1 MKLFREESLTT
12 QQQKHLGSIVLRSP
26 FVFWL
31 LTAAI
36 LLFMVLII
44 GLFNWGEYT
53 RRATLPG
60 YVIPV
65 AGVVRVYSPSGGQVA
80 IVSVAEGQ
88 HVAAGEKLLTVLDER
103 RREKGGEARLAVQ
116 NQIEARQGNLLTVQ
130 SQQRALYAQTRA
142 GLQARITALQQEHEQ
157 IIKEQA
163 TVQRRLGFA
172 QSTESRFRELH
183 AKGFVSDNEAQEKTE
198 AVTEVQARLQTL
210 ERGQTAIGR
219 EISTLTSELS
229 ILPMRE
235 HTQISELDRSFR
247 TAEQELIEA
256 KSRLEV
262 LIAAPQAGI
271 VSGLTVKPGY
281 AVIPERPLLTLVPAS
296 GAGSAL
302 EVHLFALSK
311 DAGFVRIGQEVFI
324 RYQAFPYQKF
334 GHYKGKVVEV
344 SNTPLSPSELMYPVA
359 AKLESSSL
367 IPAIPNLPPT
377 DPTYRI
383 RIAIAQQTATA
394 YGQAQPLQPGMQ
406 LDADVMLDTRTLIE
420 WVFEPLYSLHGKYF
434 R

>member
-1 MKLFREESLTT
+1 MKLFREESLAT

-103 RREKGGEARLAVQ
+103 
-116 NQIEARQGNLLTVQ
+116 QIEARQGNLRTVQ

-142 GLQARITALQQEHEQ
+142 GLQVRIAALQQEHEQ

-262 LIAAPQAGI
+262 LITAPQAGI
-271 VSGLTVKPGY
+271 VSGLTAKPGY
-281 AVIPERPLLTLVPAS
+281 AVIPERPLLTLVPAA

-311 DAGFVRIGQEVFI
+311 DAGFVRPGQEVFI

-344 SNTPLSPSELMYPVA
+344 SNTPLSPSELMYPVS